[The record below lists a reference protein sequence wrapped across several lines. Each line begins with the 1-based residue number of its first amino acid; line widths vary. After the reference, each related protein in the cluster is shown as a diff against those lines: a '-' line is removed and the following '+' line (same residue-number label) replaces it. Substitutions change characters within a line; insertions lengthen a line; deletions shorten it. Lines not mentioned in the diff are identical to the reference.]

1 MSSVDITPVIQAI
14 IVLIS
19 TVITIFVI
27 PWIKSKYTQAQLEN
41 VKAWVKIAVQAAEML
56 FPKEK
61 QGELKKKYVI
71 DFLAQKNM
79 HFDEEVINNLIES
92 AVLELNEQMKSK

>member
-1 MSSVDITPVIQAI
+1 
-14 IVLIS
+14 
-19 TVITIFVI
+19 
-27 PWIKSKYTQAQLEN
+27 
-41 VKAWVKIAVQAAEML
+41 ML
-56 FPKEK
+56 FPEEK

-92 AVLELNEQMKSK
+92 AVLELNE